1 MMEKNFTI
9 NDVED
14 IFKAIGKIIQSAQ
27 EWERDYKELAKILNI
42 ELDDEHINTASLN
55 KLNEKFKGE
64 SKLSQKDY
72 ENLKGVID
80 MRNYIN
86 HEFFLKDF
94 DKPFVEIEEILNKV
108 QFYIFEANDVES
120 NQIDHFRGSQIRRP
134 TVFD

>member
-1 MMEKNFTI
+1 M
-9 NDVED
+9 
-14 IFKAIGKIIQSAQ
+14 
-27 EWERDYKELAKILNI
+27 
-42 ELDDEHINTASLN
+42 N

-94 DKPFVEIEEILNKV
+94 DKSFVEIEEILNKV
-108 QFYIFEANDVES
+108 QFYIFEANDVVS